1 MKIMKVT
8 QVCLTILA
16 SFTSLLLLSTR
27 ARAAGEDYKITKIS
41 PAVIITPDY
50 NYIGDQRR
58 IPGPFAQWLEIEV
71 QFESYVDFTDELTFR
86 YYLLFA
92 GNLLS
97 GEVTHISIL
106 RGRDLHSVMYVAP
119 HSIIKLLEGKQL
131 TPAAIQNV
139 GVQILNKGQLID
151 EVSWKPA
158 QAESHPYLQTSPAR
172 RSLPEPAPT
181 VTPLRDCGLP
191 QALLRSCHDCPRR
204 ESLRRAQA

>member
-1 MKIMKVT
+1 MLQQQQKAIKNMKIMKVT

-92 GNLLS
+92 GNLL
-97 GEVTHISIL
+97 
-106 RGRDLHSVMYVAP
+106 RGRLKSNLNLGPVLFMEIIDKAWDEPKRTIPERFHRERMEANRAAVARA
-119 HSIIKLLEGKQL
+119 EGVWTTGTL
-131 TPAAIQNV
+131 CAAQS
-139 GVQILNKGQLID
+139 D
-151 EVSWKPA
+151 
-158 QAESHPYLQTSPAR
+158 
-172 RSLPEPAPT
+172 
-181 VTPLRDCGLP
+181 
-191 QALLRSCHDCPRR
+191 
-204 ESLRRAQA
+204 